1 MNYTCTAMKKR
12 KGEFSYN
19 PETKKLQWNK
29 EDFDTESIYYVPSS
43 LTDEFVEVL
52 ITRPG
57 VKPLYIKKTWL
68 TKDSDDIDEV
78 QTLNTSTL
86 NIINKLN
93 KHIHVL
99 DECVDARLSGS
110 TTMSK
115 LYFHNGELVSP
126 QRSYIENVNDI
137 DVVFYER
144 VTSYTK
150 TFDVSLVL
158 KSGKVKTHS
167 CVNRKLLPN
176 FSKWANSQKLNVFQT
191 GPDPLPWGQI
201 MKIKKQDKLNWSEVD
216 EMLNPEVEDD
226 DDGSEYELSEEEE
239 SEDDYDS
246 DDFVDE
252 EEDLGEET
260 EEDDYDYPSG
270 DDEDDYEPPT
280 KRVKT

>member
-1 MNYTCTAMKKR
+1 MSYTCNAMKKR
-12 KGEFSYN
+12 KGDFSYN
-19 PETKKLQWNK
+19 PETKKLSWNN
-29 EDFDTESIYYVPSS
+29 EDFDAESIYYVPSS

-57 VKPLYIKKTWL
+57 QKPLYIKKTWL
-68 TKDSDDIDEV
+68 TKDDDDIEQV
-78 QTLNTSTL
+78 KTLNEQTLD
-86 NIINKLN
+86 IINKVDVFIEALGES
-93 KHIHVL
+93 V
-99 DECVDARLSGS
+99 ECRLSGS

-115 LYFHNGELVSP
+115 LYFHSKHLVSP
-126 QRSYIENVNDI
+126 ERSYIEHIEDI

-158 KSGKVKTHS
+158 KNGKVKTHT
-167 CVNRKLLPN
+167 CVNRKLLPQ
-176 FSKWANSQKLNVFQT
+176 FTKWATTCGLEVFQS

-201 MKIKKQDKLNWSEVD
+201 MKIKKTDKLTWKEVD
-216 EMLNPEVEDD
+216 ELVNPEIEDD

-239 SEDDYDS
+239 SEDYDS
-246 DDFVDE
+246 EDYADE

-260 EEDDYDYPSG
+260 DEDDYDYPSG